1 LTTGDRRKG
10 AAFPVARFPI
20 SKLFSR
26 NKEKFMKTVTYS
38 VPNISCMHCVHTIQT
53 ELADVQGVQSV
64 KADQAGKNVEI
75 VFDAPA
81 SEESLKALLAEINYP
96 VAA

>member
-1 LTTGDRRKG
+1 
-10 AAFPVARFPI
+10 
-20 SKLFSR
+20 
-26 NKEKFMKTVTYS
+26 MQTVTYA

-53 ELADVQGVQSV
+53 ELADMQGVQSV
-64 KADQAGKNVEI
+64 KADATGKMVEI

-81 SEESLKALLAEINYP
+81 SESQIKALLAEINYP